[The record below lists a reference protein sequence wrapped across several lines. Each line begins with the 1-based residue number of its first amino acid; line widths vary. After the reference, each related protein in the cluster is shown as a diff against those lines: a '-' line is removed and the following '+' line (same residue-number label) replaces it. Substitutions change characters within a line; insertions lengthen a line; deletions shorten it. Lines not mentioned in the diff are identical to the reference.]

1 MALWVNVKR
10 VTRYGLIGFIRNG
23 FVSLSAILIMTIT
36 LFVVA
41 ALLISGA
48 ALRSV
53 LTDLTSKVDVTVYFL
68 PSASQTQI
76 DSTKKDL
83 ESLPQ
88 VASVTYESP
97 EQALAQF
104 RDRHKGNQVELQALD
119 LLSSNPFGAALEIRA
134 KETSQYEGIA
144 KYLSDE
150 QASDQ
155 ALASAIHDIN
165 FYQNKTAIDRLS
177 AIIDTS
183 QKLGV
188 ALAIILGLSSLL
200 IAFNT
205 VRLAIYTARDEIGV
219 MNIVGA
225 GHWFV
230 RGPFMIAGI
239 LYGTVSGIIV
249 MTVLYPLTAWIGPA
263 SEQFFGTF
271 NVFTYFISSFPFL
284 FMVVMGS
291 GIVLGALS
299 SYLAVRRYLYT

>member
-1 MALWVNVKR
+1 MAFWVNAKR
-10 VTRYGLIGFIRNG
+10 VARYGLIGFIRNG

-68 PSASQTQI
+68 PSAQQAQI
-76 DSTKKDL
+76 DSMQKDL

-119 LLSSNPFGAALEIRA
+119 LLNSNPFGAGLEIRA
-134 KETSQYEGIA
+134 KETSQYESVA
-144 KYLSDE
+144 KYISDK
-150 QASDQ
+150 QTSDQ
-155 ALASAIHDIN
+155 TLASVIHDVN
-165 FYQNKTAIDRLS
+165 FYQNKTAIDRLT
-177 AIIDTS
+177 AIIETS
-183 QKLGV
+183 QRLGV

-230 RGPFMIAGI
+230 RGPFMIAGV
-239 LYGTVSGIIV
+239 LYGAVSGIIV
-249 MTVLYPLTAWIGPA
+249 IAILYPLCAWLGPA
-263 SEQFFGTF
+263 SQDFFGTF
-271 NVFTYFISSFPFL
+271 NVFTYFLSSFVFL
-284 FMVVMGS
+284 FFVVMGS

>member
-10 VTRYGLIGFIRNG
+10 VTRYGLVGFIRNG
-23 FVSLSAILIMTIT
+23 FVSFSAILNMTIT

-53 LTDLTSKVDVTVYFL
+53 LTDLTTKVDVTVYFL
-68 PSASQTQI
+68 PSAKDAQVN
-76 DSTKKDL
+76 DMKRDL

-88 VASVTYESP
+88 VASVTYESAD
-97 EQALAQF
+97 QALAQF
-104 RDRHKGNQVELQALD
+104 RERHKGNQVELQALD
-119 LLSSNPFGAALEIRA
+119 LLNSNPFGAALEIRA
-134 KETSQYEGIA
+134 KQTSQYESIA
-144 KYLSDE
+144 KYISDK

-155 ALASAIHDIN
+155 SLASAIHNVN
-165 FYQNKTAIDRLS
+165 FYQNKTAIDRLT
-177 AIIDTS
+177 AIIETS
-183 QKLGV
+183 ERLGV

-200 IAFNT
+200 ISFNT
-205 VRLAIYTARDEIGV
+205 VRLAIYTSRDEIGV

-239 LYGTVSGIIV
+239 LYGVISGLIV
-249 MTVLYPLTAWIGPA
+249 ITMLYPLTAWLGPA
-263 SEQFFGTF
+263 SQDFFGNF
-271 NVFTYFISSFPFL
+271 NVFSYFISSFVFL
-284 FMVVMGS
+284 FFVVMGS
-291 GIVLGALS
+291 GIALGALS